1 MTLLELSA
9 QYAAEADALRRRMAE
24 LRAAERAA
32 ADPEEAR
39 RLRQRRDSLRPLLRE
54 MRELAV
60 LTARYYDRS
69 YHKHERYT
77 L

>member
-9 QYAAEADALRRRMAE
+9 SYADS
-24 LRAAERAA
+24 AAAIRSRILLLQAQERAA
-32 ADPEEAR
+32 DDPDEVY
-39 RLRQRRDSLRPLLRE
+39 RLRQRIEVLRPLMRE
-54 MRELAV
+54 MRDLAI

-69 YHKHERYT
+69 YRRNERYT

>member
-9 QYAAEADALRRRMAE
+9 GYQASAAAIRSRMAE
-24 LRAAERAA
+24 LRAAVREAK
-32 ADPEEAR
+32 DPETAR
-39 RLRQRRDSLRPLLRE
+39 ALRQRMAELAPLLRE
-54 MRELAV
+54 MRELAD
-60 LTARYYDRS
+60 LTAHYYDRS

>member
-9 QYAAEADALRRRMAE
+9 HYAASAAAIRSRILQ
-24 LRAAERAA
+24 LRAQERITP
-32 ADPEEAR
+32 DPEEAR
-39 RLRQRRDSLRPLLRE
+39 RLRQRMEELQPLLRE
-54 MRELAV
+54 ARELAI

-69 YHKHERYT
+69 YRRNERYT

>member
-9 QYAAEADALRRRMAE
+9 HYAASAAAIRSRILQ
-24 LRAAERAA
+24 LRAQERITP
-32 ADPEEAR
+32 DPEEAR
-39 RLRQRRDSLRPLLRE
+39 RLRQRMEELKPLLRE
-54 MRELAV
+54 TRALAI

-69 YHKHERYT
+69 YHRDERYT

>member
-9 QYAAEADALRRRMAE
+9 SYADS
-24 LRAAERAA
+24 AA
-32 ADPEEAR
+32 AIRSRILLLQAQARDTHDPDEAC
-39 RLRQRRDSLRPLLRE
+39 RLRQRIETLQPLMRE
-54 MRELAV
+54 MRDLAI

-69 YHKHERYT
+69 YRRNERYT

>member
-24 LRAAERAA
+24 LRAAERTAE
-32 ADPEEAR
+32 DPEEAR
-39 RLRQRRDSLRPLLRE
+39 RLRQRRDSLRPMLRE

>member
-9 QYAAEADALRRRMAE
+9 QYAADADTIRRRIAE

-32 ADPEEAR
+32 GDLEEAR
-39 RLRQRRDSLRPLLRE
+39 RLRQRIVSLQPLLQE

-69 YHKHERYT
+69 YHKHEKYT